1 MKKVLFG
8 IFAHPDDEAFGP
20 SASLYDAAQN
30 NVDVHLVVVTDGEQ
44 GNNPDQV
51 SDLANVRLKEWEESR
66 KRIGAKSGLALHY
79 PDGGLDNKLYLEI
92 SQKIFDHIKN
102 TTSEYSESIE
112 LDLITLDNQGLSGHL
127 DHIAVSFIT
136 THVYLKLSQQENINI
151 SVGNLKY
158 YCLCLELVPKS
169 NINWLY
175 MPAGRPDEYFDETFD
190 YTDIY
195 DQKLHIMKAHHS
207 QRKDMEAI
215 LSEYHNKHA
224 CLKDHFRY
232 HRA

>member
-1 MKKVLFG
+1 MKKVIFG

-20 SASLYDAAQN
+20 SAYLYNQAQN
-30 NVDVHLVVVTDGEQ
+30 DIDVHLILVTDGEQ

-51 SDLANVRLKEWEESR
+51 ADLAKVRLKEWEESK
-66 KRIGAKSGLALHY
+66 KRSGAKSGLALHY
-79 PDGGLDNKLYLEI
+79 PDGGLDNNLYIEI
-92 SQKIFDHIKN
+92 SEKIIDQITKIL
-102 TTSEYSESIE
+102 SGYSKHIE
-112 LDLITLDNQGLSGHL
+112 LELVTLDNRGISGHL

-158 YCLCLELVPKS
+158 YCLCLDLVPEAS
-169 NINWLY
+169 IDWLY
-175 MPAGRPDEYFDETFD
+175 MPAGKPDEYFDETFD
-190 YTDIY
+190 HTDIY
-195 DQKLHIMKAHHS
+195 DRKLHIMKAHHS

-215 LSEYHNKHA
+215 LSEYHNKYA

-232 HRA
+232 YRA